1 MIILIGA
8 SSGIGQELIKE
19 LIKIDDVL
27 ATYNKKKINIKIQS
41 KNKKLLI
48 KKLDISSE
56 KNIKNFITKNSKILK
71 KIILINLATISV
83 DKLIYNLNF
92 NDIKKTFL
100 INSFSNILFTKYLIN
115 KMIKDNY
122 GRFIFFNSTRASR
135 GDIGISLYSTS
146 KSILK
151 PLSKCIAKE
160 LGRFNITSN
169 VISLGYFDSPLLNNI
184 DKKIKNKLLEQ
195 IPSKKIGKV
204 RNISNMIKTIIKSDY
219 VNAGEIK
226 IDGGI

>member
-1 MIILIGA
+1 MILLIGA

-19 LIKIDDVL
+19 LIKFDDIV
-27 ATYNKKKINIKIQS
+27 ATYHKKKINIKLKL
-41 KNKKLLI
+41 KNKKLFI

-56 KNIKNFITKNSKILK
+56 KSIKNFVTKNSKILK
-71 KIILINLATISV
+71 KITFINLATISV

-92 NDIKKTFL
+92 NDIKKAFM
-100 INSFSNILFTKYLIN
+100 INSFSNILFTKHLIN

-122 GRFIFFNSTRASR
+122 GRFIFFNSTRATR

-169 VISLGYFDSPLLNNI
+169 VISLGYFNSPLLNNI
-184 DKKIKNKLLEQ
+184 DNKIKDKLIKQ

-204 RNISNMIKTIIKSDY
+204 KNISNMIKTIIKSDY
-219 VNAGEIK
+219 INAGEIK
-226 IDGGI
+226 VDGGL

>member
-8 SSGIGQELIKE
+8 SSGIGRELIRE

-27 ATYNKKKINIKIQS
+27 ATYNKKKIIIKIKS

-71 KIILINLATISV
+71 KITLINLATISV

-92 NDIKKTFL
+92 SDIKRTFL

-115 KMIKDNY
+115 IMIKDNY

-226 IDGGI
+226 IDGGL

>member
-41 KNKKLLI
+41 KNKKLFI

-56 KNIKNFITKNSKILK
+56 KNIKNFITKNLKILK
-71 KIILINLATISV
+71 KITLINLATISV

-100 INSFSNILFTKYLIN
+100 INSFSNILFAKYLIN

-135 GDIGISLYSTS
+135 GDVGISLYSTS

-226 IDGGI
+226 IDGGL

>member
-219 VNAGEIK
+219 INAGEIK
-226 IDGGI
+226 IDGGL

>member
-8 SSGIGQELIKE
+8 SSGIGRELIRE

-27 ATYNKKKINIKIQS
+27 ATYNKKKIIIKIKS

-56 KNIKNFITKNSKILK
+56 KNIKNFIKKNLKILK
-71 KIILINLATISV
+71 NITLINLATISV

-226 IDGGI
+226 IDGGL

>member
-1 MIILIGA
+1 MIILNGA
-8 SSGIGQELIKE
+8 SSGIGKELIKE
-19 LIKIDDVL
+19 LIKVDDVL
-27 ATYNKKKINIKIQS
+27 ATYNKKKINIKLKT

-48 KKLDISSE
+48 KKLDISKE
-56 KNIKNFITKNSKILK
+56 ENIKNFISKNSKILK
-71 KIILINLATISV
+71 KITLINLATISV

-100 INSFSNILFTKYLIN
+100 INSFSNILFTKYLIY

-122 GRFIFFNSTRASR
+122 GRFIFFNSTRATR

-160 LGRFNITSN
+160 VGRFNITSN

-184 DKKIKNKLLEQ
+184 NKKIKNKLLEQ

-204 RNISNMIKTIIKSDY
+204 KNISNMIKTIIKSDY

-226 IDGGI
+226 IDGGL

>member
-8 SSGIGQELIKE
+8 SSGIGKELIKE
-19 LIKIDDVL
+19 LIKFDDVL
-27 ATYNKKKINIKIQS
+27 ATYNKKKINIKLKT
-41 KNKKLLI
+41 KNKQLLI
-48 KKLDISSE
+48 KKLDISKE
-56 KNIKNFITKNSKILK
+56 ENIKNFISKNSKILK
-71 KIILINLATISV
+71 KITLINLATISV

-100 INSFSNILFTKYLIN
+100 INSFSNILFTKYLIY

-122 GRFIFFNSTRASR
+122 GRFIFFNSTRATR

-160 LGRFNITSN
+160 VGRFNITSN

-184 DKKIKNKLLEQ
+184 NKKIKNKLLEQ

-204 RNISNMIKTIIKSDY
+204 KNISNMIKTIIKSDY

-226 IDGGI
+226 IDGGL

>member
-1 MIILIGA
+1 MIILNGA
-8 SSGIGQELIKE
+8 SSGIGKELIKE
-19 LIKIDDVL
+19 LIKVDDVL
-27 ATYNKKKINIKIQS
+27 ATYNKKKINIKLKT
-41 KNKKLLI
+41 KNKQLLI
-48 KKLDISSE
+48 KKLDISKE
-56 KNIKNFITKNSKILK
+56 ENIKNFISKNSKILK
-71 KIILINLATISV
+71 KITLINLATISV

-100 INSFSNILFTKYLIN
+100 INSFSNILFTKYLIY

-122 GRFIFFNSTRASR
+122 GRFIFFNSTRATR

-160 LGRFNITSN
+160 VGRFNITSN

-184 DKKIKNKLLEQ
+184 NKKIKNKLLEQ

-204 RNISNMIKTIIKSDY
+204 KNISNMIKTIIKSDY

-226 IDGGI
+226 IDGGL

>member
-19 LIKIDDVL
+19 LIKIDHVL

-41 KNKKLLI
+41 KNKKLFI

-56 KNIKNFITKNSKILK
+56 KNIKNFITKNLKILK
-71 KIILINLATISV
+71 KITLINLATISV

-100 INSFSNILFTKYLIN
+100 INSFSNILFAKYLIN

-135 GDIGISLYSTS
+135 GDVGISLYSTS

-226 IDGGI
+226 IDGGL